1 MQNASTKERAEPRSI
16 EFIGKTD
23 FVVAMMRIFGRI
35 DHVGSWI
42 DPGRHL
48 VHPDDAELITELLD
62 GDDIAHSTCPEYV
75 QTALYRADGTSVD

>member
-1 MQNASTKERAEPRSI
+1 MSLAPSQKRAEPRAI

-23 FVVAMMRIFGRI
+23 FVVAMMRLFGRI

-75 QTALYRADGTSVD
+75 HSALYRADGTPVD